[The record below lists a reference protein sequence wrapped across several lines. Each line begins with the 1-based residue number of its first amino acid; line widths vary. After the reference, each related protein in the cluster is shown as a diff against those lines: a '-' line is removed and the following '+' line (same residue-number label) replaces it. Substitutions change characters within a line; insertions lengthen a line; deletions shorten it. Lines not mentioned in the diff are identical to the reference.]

1 VTLTKIKTFFKSLIF
16 HIYAGFP
23 KCTQQQI
30 LDRFQICSGGC
41 DMYNREDSSCMVCGC
56 NVNNKKVFLNKLAWA
71 DQECPLGKW
80 KKHYENKNLHK

>member
-1 VTLTKIKTFFKSLIF
+1 MILRKIQTFLKSLFF

-30 LDRFQICSGGC
+30 LERFQICSDGC
-41 DMYNREDSSCMVCGC
+41 DMYNSKDSTCMMCGC
-56 NVNNKKVFLNKLAWA
+56 NVNGKKVFLNKLAWA

-80 KKHYENKNLHK
+80 KKHYENKVS